1 MKKKPICFI
10 LSLVIFS
17 FVFFYHEPHVLANTN
32 SFKSPYP
39 SEASLDL
46 NDNTFIV
53 HQYALFDEQGNP
65 YFVTITPVFS
75 SERMSNGTY
84 KISYNVPN
92 AWNAFFYAKISN
104 NKFTSCY
111 SPSVK
116 PLKGSVLDYH
126 LSRISSTSEC
136 LNIKWKSTLI
146 TYNTGFKAWISNG
159 QLKTKKI

>member
-1 MKKKPICFI
+1 MKKKPICSI
-10 LSLVIFS
+10 LCIIIFS
-17 FVFFYHEPHVLANTN
+17 FIFFHHDPHVLASTN
-32 SFKSPYP
+32 L
-39 SEASLDL
+39 SEASFNL
-46 NDNTFIV
+46 NDNTFNS
-53 HQYALFDEQGNP
+53 QRYTLLDEHGSP
-65 YFVTITPVFS
+65 YFVTITPLFS
-75 SERMSNGTY
+75 PERMSNGTY

-126 LSRISSTSEC
+126 LSRISSTSES

>member
-10 LSLVIFS
+10 LSLCYFLVLS
-17 FVFFYHEPHVLANTN
+17 FFYHEPHVLANTN

-92 AWNAFFYAKISN
+92 AWNAFFL
-104 NKFTSCY
+104 C
-111 SPSVK
+111 
-116 PLKGSVLDYH
+116 
-126 LSRISSTSEC
+126 
-136 LNIKWKSTLI
+136 
-146 TYNTGFKAWISNG
+146 
-159 QLKTKKI
+159 

>member
-92 AWNAFFYAKISN
+92 AWNAFFM
-104 NKFTSCY
+104 
-111 SPSVK
+111 
-116 PLKGSVLDYH
+116 LKSQTINL
-126 LSRISSTSEC
+126 LLATLLL
-136 LNIKWKSTLI
+136 LNH
-146 TYNTGFKAWISNG
+146 
-159 QLKTKKI
+159 